1 MYSFLNAFIMLM
13 KLSFFEFTRQISG
26 QDKRT
31 KTAASSSFHAVIANF
46 ISQLDSTSV
55 LLNDIVHE
63 ILLTVTTMFS
73 KA

>member
-1 MYSFLNAFIMLM
+1 MLM

-31 KTAASSSFHAVIANF
+31 KTATPLSFHDVVANF

-55 LLNDIVHE
+55 LLNDIVYE
-63 ILLTVTTMFS
+63 ILLMVTAMFS
-73 KA
+73 KACKLPRLI